1 MIAHRNRG
9 RASALPPQQPV
20 PLDLL
25 LAAVPSLPRAILA
38 RLTARMI
45 ERLDEMDG
53 DPDYEHEE
61 DRCEAGDDEMI
72 GGVAPGY
79 RCYARCTAGRA

>member
-1 MIAHRNRG
+1 MIAQRNRG
-9 RASALPPQQPV
+9 RASVLPPQQPV

-45 ERLDEMDG
+45 ERLDEIDG
-53 DPDYEHEE
+53 YPDDEPEE
-61 DRCEAGDDEMI
+61 DRCDAGDDEPI
-72 GGVAPGY
+72 GGVSPSY
-79 RCYARCTAGRA
+79 RLYERCTTGRA